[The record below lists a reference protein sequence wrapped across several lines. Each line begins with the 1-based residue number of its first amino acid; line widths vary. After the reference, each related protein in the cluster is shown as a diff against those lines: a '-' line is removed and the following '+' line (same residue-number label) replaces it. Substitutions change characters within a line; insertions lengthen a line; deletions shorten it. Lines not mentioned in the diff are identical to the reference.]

1 MTGFIHGCID
11 RVVLKPVH
19 DFKTRKCML
28 RPEIELN
35 KYPAIF
41 SNKLIS
47 HFGVFSSKFL
57 HNVRKKRKSISFSE
71 HILESKF
78 LIKGG
83 RPVQSPTIKM
93 SACRCVSGFKPF
105 QILVSKGKNP
115 I

>member
-28 RPEIELN
+28 RSEIELN

-57 HNVRKKRKSISFSE
+57 HNVRKKRK
-71 HILESKF
+71 
-78 LIKGG
+78 
-83 RPVQSPTIKM
+83 
-93 SACRCVSGFKPF
+93 
-105 QILVSKGKNP
+105 
-115 I
+115 